1 MPTTTLRR
9 NDAETIVVAAT
20 GVSRR
25 SLRSFSAAEVIAQAT
40 EILSAAERRLSAVE
54 PLRVER
60 DNLAP
65 YAPTHTLSV
74 KGATE
79 YEVSTA
85 TRMFAAGH
93 SFTDI
98 AKALGCCR
106 NLAKRFVE
114 MGATS
119 VPTPRSAR
127 V

>member
-9 NDAETIVVAAT
+9 NDAETIVVEAT

-25 SLRSFSAAEVIAQAT
+25 SLRSHSVAEVVAQA
-40 EILSAAERRLSAVE
+40 EAILAARSASAPQ

-60 DNLAP
+60 TDLGA